1 MVSPSNLL
9 FFLEMAYETVILGN
23 ANIDAAKFEAL
34 EDAAVHI

>member
-1 MVSPSNLL
+1 
-9 FFLEMAYETVILGN
+9 MAYETVILGN